1 VVGVGGPSGLPRS
14 CLSHR
19 AAVRGPA
26 GGQAFRLCEFLQR
39 SVRQPSQVARL
50 ASAAALWELLE
61 FCRLRWSAEYVTK
74 ASTITLGTGRELRLC
89 DLTQKLTNEGLL
101 EGVPTTSM
109 NKRHMDALVAE
120 QQAKGHA
127 VYLVAPVET
136 PIDLGGG
143 ATIGHGSPA
152 SLPSVS
158 CVGRFRS
165 DPIGGALDYSEL
177 TIVWFQSDFALPIG
191 PSVLEQI
198 TRLDW
203 DALALDSSD
212 W

>member
-1 VVGVGGPSGLPRS
+1 M
-14 CLSHR
+14 
-19 AAVRGPA
+19 
-26 GGQAFRLCEFLQR
+26 
-39 SVRQPSQVARL
+39 
-50 ASAAALWELLE
+50 
-61 FCRLRWSAEYVTK
+61 TK